1 MATTTDP
8 DLHAALATLESE
20 YGLAPT
26 VQCVEQ
32 RFHYP
37 DSHHGVGA

>member
-8 DLHAALATLESE
+8 NLHAALATLESE

-26 VQCVEQ
+26 TP
-32 RFHYP
+32 HP
-37 DSHHGVGA
+37 HHGVGE